1 VRDGGSGGGDGGNHK
16 LQRLK
21 EKEERMSSAC
31 FVWLHVG
38 WILKNKK

>member
-1 VRDGGSGGGDGGNHK
+1 
-16 LQRLK
+16 LK

-31 FVWLHVG
+31 FVWLRVG